1 VPDTPSAAVAY
12 PEYVIN
18 APSTPEIC
26 RTGALRVLLV
36 EDSELLAERMREVLG
51 QISGVEVVGT
61 VGDEG
66 SAVAM
71 TRQSDI
77 HVLILD
83 LQLKNGTGFGVLRTL
98 GEHRPATIV
107 FTNYALP
114 EYRRWAEKFGVEY
127 FLNKSLDFERL
138 PEVIKSLAQAPHA

>member
-1 VPDTPSAAVAY
+1 
-12 PEYVIN
+12 
-18 APSTPEIC
+18 
-26 RTGALRVLLV
+26 V

-51 QISGVEVVGT
+51 QIIGVEVVGT

-71 TRQSDI
+71 ARQSDI

-83 LQLKNGTGFGVLRTL
+83 LQLKHGTGFGVLRTL
-98 GEHRPATIV
+98 GERRPATIV

-138 PEVIKSLAQAPHA
+138 PEVIKTLAQAPHS

>member
-1 VPDTPSAAVAY
+1 M
-12 PEYVIN
+12 
-18 APSTPEIC
+18 PSTPSGIS
-26 RTGALRVLLV
+26 RTGALRILLV
-36 EDSELLAERMREVLG
+36 EDSELLAERMRELLG
-51 QISGVEVVGT
+51 QITDVEVVGT
-61 VGDEG
+61 VVDEDD
-66 SAVAM
+66 AVAM
-71 TRQSDI
+71 TRDRDV

-83 LQLKNGTGFGVLRTL
+83 LQLKHGTGFGVLRTL

-138 PEVIKSLAQAPHA
+138 PEVIRTLKKVPHS

>member
-1 VPDTPSAAVAY
+1 M
-12 PEYVIN
+12 
-18 APSTPEIC
+18 PSTPSGIS

-51 QISGVEVVGT
+51 QITDVEVVGT
-61 VGDEG
+61 VVDEG

-71 TRQSDI
+71 TRDRDV

-83 LQLKNGTGFGVLRTL
+83 LQLKHGTGFGVLRTL
-98 GEHRPATIV
+98 GPQRPATIV

-138 PEVIKSLAQAPHA
+138 PEVIKSLKLVPHS

>member
-1 VPDTPSAAVAY
+1 M
-12 PEYVIN
+12 
-18 APSTPEIC
+18 
-26 RTGALRVLLV
+26 
-36 EDSELLAERMREVLG
+36 EDSELLAERMRELLG
-51 QISGVEVVGT
+51 QITDVEVVGT
-61 VGDEG
+61 VVDEG

-71 TRQSDI
+71 TRDRDV

-83 LQLKNGTGFGVLRTL
+83 LQLKHGTGFGVLRTL

-138 PEVIKSLAQAPHA
+138 PEVIRTLKMAPHS